1 MTGRHIMTYLDTGN
15 VDAREFDAAGRRLV
29 TAVFGDR
36 LGLALFLGA
45 LAFFPLTWRIG
56 ILSSDNYIIA
66 NSVVALADGHLSVE
80 TIVFGPSDGVTPGTH
95 LVDGR
100 LYGRNYG
107 LVVTAVP
114 VYLLLQTV
122 SLLADPRLLLA
133 GVWSLVLLAVVVL
146 VGRRLDVHREAT
158 LVGACLALGLF
169 LANVVL
175 ATPLD
180 PYWFPVIALQ
190 TVTALAGAGIALV
203 VYRLVSAVH
212 DRRLGLFAGVVVA
225 VGTPVGFWATLPKRH
240 SLTALFVLLAV
251 YTLYRSRATSSDAW
265 QLRFRA
271 LAYGWVGL
279 LAWIHAAEALVLLV
293 ALVIVDIPTADR
305 NGSRQLLYIGG
316 AFLLSL
322 VPFLLTNTL
331 IAGSPL
337 EPPRML
343 PGYGGGEAGLLD
355 GGGGGP
361 GGGAGGAGGA
371 GGEIGGDGTGGAGG
385 AGDGAGGAGG
395 GTVPLVTSIATPL
408 VVLIQQYAESMAA
421 LSSGHQLWSVFVRS
435 GYIAQF
441 SPDVFKAIHLSVL
454 ESMPLLGTAA
464 VLPVIAWRRL
474 RTGWQSLAKM
484 PITDRFVLVV
494 ALLWVGLYL
503 SRLPIHHQYTVRYL
517 HPIYPLGVYLL
528 VRLPAVREAIQT
540 SPHTLVGSYAA
551 VTVLGGVGYVAALA
565 SLEAVLSE
573 AVQLYA
579 LVAVVLGVAV
589 AVWAVVA
596 TTRSVDARIGAAV
609 LGTAAGSMTVYILVS
624 GFATFAY
631 TNEFLL
637 PLGRFVAETLRFV
650 NPFGY
655 LF

>member
-1 MTGRHIMTYLDTGN
+1 MTGRQIMKYLETGD
-15 VDAREFDAAGRRLV
+15 VDAQALDDAGRRLV
-29 TAVFGDR
+29 TAVFGDK

-45 LAFFPLTWRIG
+45 LAFFPLTWRVG
-56 ILSSDNYIIA
+56 ILSSDNYVIA
-66 NSVVALADGHLSVE
+66 NSVAAVADGHLYVDA
-80 TIVFGPSDGVTPGTH
+80 VRFGPSDGVTPGTH

-122 SLLADPRLLLA
+122 SLVADPRLLLA
-133 GVWSLVLLAVVVL
+133 GVWSLVLLAVVIL
-146 VGRRLDVHREAT
+146 AGRRFDRYREAT
-158 LVGACLALGLF
+158 VVGACLALCLF

-190 TVTALAGAGIALV
+190 VVTALAAAGIALI
-203 VYRLVSAVH
+203 VYRLVSGIH
-212 DRRLGLFAGVVVA
+212 DQRMGLFAGAVVA
-225 VGTPVGFWATLPKRH
+225 VGTPVGFWATWPKRH
-240 SLTALFVLLAV
+240 TVTALVVLLTV
-251 YTLYRSRATSSDAW
+251 YTIYRSRATSSDTW

-279 LAWIHAAEALVLLV
+279 LAWLHAAEALVLLV

-305 NGSRQLLYIGG
+305 NGVRQLLYIGG

-322 VPFLLTNTL
+322 VPFLATNIL

-343 PGYGGGEAGLLD
+343 PGYGGGEPGILD
-355 GGGGGP
+355 ASGGGGT
-361 GGGAGGAGGA
+361 GGGTGGGP
-371 GGEIGGDGTGGAGG
+371 GTGGAGG
-385 AGDGAGGAGG
+385 G
-395 GTVPLVTSIATPL
+395 GTLALVTSIGTPF
-408 VVLIQQYAESMAA
+408 VVLIQQYVQSVAVLTDS
-421 LSSGHQLWSVFVRS
+421 HQVWNVFVRS

-464 VLPVIAWRRL
+464 ALPVIAWRRL
-474 RTGWQSLAKM
+474 RTGWGSLAKM
-484 PITDRFVLVV
+484 SISDRFVLVV
-494 ALLWVGLYL
+494 ALLWIGLYL

-517 HPIYPLGVYLL
+517 HPIYPLGVYML
-528 VRLPAVREAIQT
+528 VRLPAVRETIRT
-540 SPHTLVGSYAA
+540 SSRTLLGSYAA
-551 VTVLGGVGYVAALA
+551 VTVLGSVGYVVALT
-565 SLEAVLSE
+565 SFDAVLSE

-579 LVAVVLGVAV
+579 LVAFVLGLVV
-589 AVWAVVA
+589 AVWACVA
-596 TTRSVDARIGAAV
+596 TTRSTDARIGAAV
-609 LGTAAGSMTVYILVS
+609 IGTAAGSMTVYILVS
-624 GFATFAY
+624 GFTTFAY
-631 TNEFLL
+631 TNQYLL
-637 PLGRFVAETLRFV
+637 PLSRFLAETLRFV